1 MSKLRVYD
9 TEPTYRNPSAF
20 LPQHPGLVQLSG
32 PTCSGKSNALCH
44 ICLDPQCAYDA
55 LVIIYG
61 VMQPK
66 LRLLQKEFKGKG
78 GVHLIEGVPATPEEE
93 QRVQGLIEKMFKAG
107 VQTAVIL
114 EDVMAEVEKSKWASR
129 LFTQGSHHLN
139 LSVISL
145 MQRVFASREQRL
157 QSSFVILF
165 AFPADKTAVA
175 ALARQLMPESPNT
188 VLAMYNQATSKR
200 YGWLGVDLRAERDGN
215 PLLKWRDSS
224 FTRVFDPNLIKTV
237 PAK

>member
-1 MSKLRVYD
+1 MAMRVWN
-9 TEPTYRNPSAF
+9 TEPTYRNPNPL
-20 LPQHPGLVQLSG
+20 LPKHPGLIQISG
-32 PTCSGKSNALCH
+32 CTGSGKSNVLLN
-44 ICLDPQCAYDA
+44 ICLAEGCPYDA
-55 LVIIYG
+55 LVVIYG

-66 LRLLQKEFKGKG
+66 LEVLQKEFKGKG
-78 GVHLIEGVPATPEEE
+78 GVVLIEGVPSGESADK
-93 QRVQGLIEKMFKAG
+93 VQSMLEGYHKKG
-107 VQTAVIL
+107 YQTAVIL

-157 QSSFVILF
+157 QSAFVILMS
-165 AFPADKTAVA
+165 FPCDKTAIFT
-175 ALARQLMPESPNT
+175 LARQLMPESPGT
-188 VLAMYNQATSKR
+188 VMAMYNQTQRRK

-224 FTRVFDPNLIKTV
+224 FSRVFDPTLIKS
-237 PAK
+237 ALQ

>member
-1 MSKLRVYD
+1 MKVFH
-9 TEPTYRNPSAF
+9 TEPEYRNPSAF

-32 PTCSGKSNALCH
+32 PTSSGKSNLLLN
-44 ICLDPQCAYDA
+44 ICLDKNCAYDA

-66 LRLLQKEFKGKG
+66 LKLLQKDFKGKG
-78 GVHLIEGVPATPEEE
+78 GVHLIEGVPSTAEEE
-93 QRVQGLIEKMFKAG
+93 QRVQGLIEKLFKAG
-107 VQTAVIL
+107 MQTAVIL
-114 EDVMAEVEKSKWASR
+114 EDVMSEVEKSKWASR

-165 AFPADKTAVA
+165 AFPADKTAIM
-175 ALARQLMPESPNT
+175 ALARQLMPESPST
-188 VLAMYNQATSKR
+188 VMQMYNQATSKKF
-200 YGWLGVDLRAERDGN
+200 GWLGIDFRAERDGN
-215 PLLKWRDSS
+215 PLLKYRDGS
-224 FTRVFDPNLIKTV
+224 FTRVFDPSLIKSV
-237 PAK
+237 VAK